1 MANWPQFE
9 SGRVAIGEA
18 VEAELGKRQGQRTD
32 LANEQQGGLLELS
45 SNCDEVPKG
54 RTDEIAAQK
63 SGFDSKDT
71 YRRAKTVAHH
81 AVPELA
87 QAMDQGRV
95 AISTAARLTN
105 DGADAPLWLSRA
117 AT

>member
-1 MANWPQFE
+1 MVEKEIPVNLPEFE
-9 SGRVAIGEA
+9 SGETR
-18 VEAELGKRQGQRTD
+18 
-32 LANEQQGGLLELS
+32 
-45 SNCDEVPKG
+45 
-54 RTDEIAAQK
+54 EIAARK
-63 SGFDSKDT
+63 AGFDSEQT